1 MCVSI
6 WMIDLAPKMPDTTF
20 HGFDVDLGQAP
31 PREWLP
37 KNVELDVLDL
47 MKPLDEKW
55 VGKFE

>member
-1 MCVSI
+1 
-6 WMIDLAPKMPDTTF
+6 MIDLAPKMPDTTF